1 MIRCVGD
8 YPGVGILRLEAITGF
23 DPFYCSVVSLEEH

>member
-8 YPGVGILRLEAITGF
+8 YPRVRVLRLKDITGF